1 MDNFNKE
8 QSCFCK
14 YCNKECKSLNSLKQH
29 EIRCKFNP
37 NKIDLS
43 YIKGH
48 PNTWSIGRTF
58 IYKDNIHKFINK
70 NDIQKY
76 LSNGWKLGLNND
88 YKNKISQSLKGK
100 SIGNASTKEK
110 ENERKQKISKTM
122 KEHKCGGYRKGSGR
136 GHEGWYNNIFC
147 DSSWEL
153 AFLVYYIEH
162 NLYIER
168 CKEKRE
174 YIWKEEKHTYI
185 PDFITDKGI
194 IEIKGYQTKQ
204 SEEKRKQNPDIIN
217 IFKEDIQFYLD
228 YVQNKYN
235 KSLIELYDN
244 SKPNVNFLS
253 NEKYIWMHN
262 ENLQKNTMIYPEK
275 YEEYIKNGW
284 KHGRKKF
291 KKKNK
296 KYLN

>member
-48 PNTWSIGRTF
+48 PNTWSKGRTF

-70 NDIQKY
+70 DEIEKY
-76 LSNGWKLGLNND
+76 LNNGWKLGLNNE

-100 SIGNASTKEK
+100 PIGNASTNEK
-110 ENERKQKISKTM
+110 EIKRKQKISETM
-122 KEHKCGGYRKGSGR
+122 KINKCGGYRKGSGR

-153 AFLVYYIEH
+153 AFLIYHIEN

-174 YIWKEEKHTYI
+174 YIWKDQKHTYI

-194 IEIKGYQTKQ
+194 IEIKGFKTEQ
-204 SEEKRKQNPDIIN
+204 SEAKRLQNPDIIYLYE
-217 IFKEDIQFYLD
+217 KDIQYCLD
-228 YVQNKYN
+228 YTINKYGN
-235 KSLIELYDN
+235 KFWETLY
-244 SKPNVNFLS
+244 
-253 NEKYIWMHN
+253 
-262 ENLQKNTMIYPEK
+262 EN
-275 YEEYIKNGW
+275 
-284 KHGRKKF
+284 R
-291 KKKNK
+291 
-296 KYLN
+296 